1 MENFMMWYK
10 QIQTN
15 KYKYGWYEYMRDSH
29 DIYIYV
35 AADAGVCKRI
45 RTYKMEEKY
54 IMSNM
59 KSTYIENYMI
69 FNKVE

>member
-1 MENFMMWYK
+1 
-10 QIQTN
+10 
-15 KYKYGWYEYMRDSH
+15 MRDSH

-59 KSTYIENYMI
+59 KSTYI
-69 FNKVE
+69 